1 MIDMTRKQLRLI
13 DTALGTHIAK
23 LQSDRQKLQED
34 APQFKQ
40 LSARID
46 EYASLQED
54 IEILLLRD

>member
-1 MIDMTRKQLRLI
+1 MIDMTRKQLQLI